1 MIYETFTVALKQR
14 IQWALKLLE
23 HGTISYHFNVN
34 VFGRHGLKDER
45 KLFLT
50 PLNSPW
56 RVLSTV
62 IFLIF
67 QL

>member
-50 PLNSPW
+50 PLNSP
-56 RVLSTV
+56 
-62 IFLIF
+62 
-67 QL
+67 